1 MTKHLGVKVRLKDV
15 GKCPMAV
22 LGLQFLKA
30 IKPQPAQNPISRG
43 MRLHLVTSCS
53 QSCVDTIYL

>member
-30 IKPQPAQNPISRG
+30 IKPQPAQNPILRG
-43 MRLHLVTSCS
+43 MR
-53 QSCVDTIYL
+53 